1 MTMKQKTIYALGF
14 FDGVHLGHQ
23 TLLYACR
30 RIAERSGAGTAAI
43 TFERHPQALFQK
55 NIPKLVNTTADR
67 CSLLQKYGMDRI
79 LTYPVNQ
86 AVMGMPWREFL
97 IELYR
102 YHGAVGFVCGY
113 DFRFGHKGEGNCERL
128 QEFCREFG
136 LPCEIIP
143 EQDLEGVRISSTH
156 IRELIEQGDMETA
169 EKFLGH
175 PHRLSGEV
183 VPGRQLGRTIG
194 VPTANLAM
202 PEELVC
208 PRYGVYA
215 CMAEFQ
221 GKRYPAVTNVGVR
234 PTVEGHRVTVEPWIL
249 GYAGDLYGQRITLEF
264 YKFLREEKK
273 FDSLEELQQQIRKN
287 ADQTLAFF
295 EKH

>member
-1 MTMKQKTIYALGF
+1 M
-14 FDGVHLGHQ
+14 
-23 TLLYACR
+23 
-30 RIAERSGAGTAAI
+30 
-43 TFERHPQALFQK
+43 
-55 NIPKLVNTTADR
+55 
-67 CSLLQKYGMDRI
+67 
-79 LTYPVNQ
+79 
-86 AVMGMPWREFL
+86 
-97 IELYR
+97 
-102 YHGAVGFVCGY
+102 
-113 DFRFGHKGEGNCERL
+113 
-128 QEFCREFG
+128 
-136 LPCEIIP
+136 
-143 EQDLEGVRISSTH
+143 
-156 IRELIEQGDMETA
+156 
-169 EKFLGH
+169 
-175 PHRLSGEV
+175 

-202 PEELVC
+202 PEELLC